1 MFSDI
6 FIERPRLAFVVAIV
20 ITLAGIIAITAIPIA
35 QFPDIVPPQVTLNA
49 SYPGADAEVVET
61 TVAQP
66 IEQQVNGIDNAL
78 YYQSASAAD
87 GSYILTVTF
96 GLGTDPDIN
105 TVNVQNRASLATPQ
119 LPPEVSR
126 AGLTIR
132 KKSAALLQVINL
144 YSPNKT
150 FDAIY
155 LSNYATINLIDPLAR
170 IKGVGQATLF
180 GPLDYSLRIWLDPDR
195 LTELNLTP
203 NDVIAAVQGQNIQ
216 AALGRVGAAPITT
229 EQQVQINIKTKGRLT
244 QPEEF
249 AAIVLRANPDGSVI
263 RIKDV
268 ARVET
273 SAKTQDR
280 YSRFNGA
287 PAAAIGIYQT
297 PGSNAV
303 EVARQVR
310 ETMSA
315 LEKRFPSDLSSTV
328 FFDSTVFVT
337 TTISEVVRTLVIAIV
352 LVAIVVFL
360 FLGSWRTT
368 LIPLVAVPVS
378 VVGTFAVMLMIGYSA
393 NTVSLLALV
402 LAIGIVV
409 DDAIVVVE
417 NVERVMEENPDLPV
431 KAACKR
437 AMAEITGPILAIT
450 LVLLSVFV
458 PVAFIPGISGQLF
471 RQFAVA
477 VSVSMLI
484 SAVNAL
490 TLSPALC
497 SVLLKHGQKSLG
509 PMRYVLGAI
518 DWARDGY
525 VAVVRRLVR
534 VSIVGIAVVGVTL
547 ALSAWLFSRTPQ
559 SFLPDEDQGAI
570 FAALRLPEGVSLNR
584 TEEIVKQVEGIVSPI
599 PGVQGVLSVVGL
611 NFIDYV
617 PSSNQA
623 FFVIRL
629 KPYEVRTDRA
639 QSASAIIARL
649 RPQMAAIQGAVGFPF
664 NLPPILGLGST
675 GGFQYAL
682 EALQGQSPSDL
693 AAALRGLVVAA
704 NGEPELAGVYSTY
717 AADTPQIYLDID
729 RDKAQVLGVKIT
741 DIFNALQSTLGS
753 YYVND
758 FNVFGRTWQVNIQ
771 AETPFRD
778 SINDIYRIYVRNA
791 QGGMVPIRAL
801 ADAKLVQG
809 PQTVVRYNG
818 FRSAIVNGAPKPG
831 YSSGQALA
839 AMERVSAATLP
850 SGYSFEWTG
859 TALQEK
865 AAGGRTGIVLGLA
878 ILFAYLFLVA
888 LYESWNIP
896 ISALLS
902 VSVAV
907 LGAIVAIKLAGLSF
921 DVYAQIGLVVL
932 IALAAK
938 NGILIVAFAAEQ
950 RQLGKDIQAAAIEGA
965 SLRFRPVM
973 MTSFAFIFGLFP
985 LIIAEGAG
993 AITRHAVGTP
1003 VFGGMIA
1010 ASVFGIFIIPLLFVT
1025 AETLRQPR
1033 AKKEPYAP
1041 ALPDVASPSTD
1052 AAIGP
1057 EKQSTDGGRH
1067 D

>member
-35 QFPDIVPPQVTLNA
+35 QFPEIVPPQVTLNA
-49 SYPGADAEVVET
+49 TYPGADAEVVET

-66 IEQQVNGIDNAL
+66 IEQQINGIDNAL

-87 GSYILTVTF
+87 GSYILTATF
-96 GLGTDPDIN
+96 ALGTDPDIN
-105 TVNVQNRASLATPQ
+105 TVNVQNRASLAIPQ
-119 LPPEVSR
+119 LPQEVSR
-126 AGLTIR
+126 SGLTIR
-132 KKSAALLQVINL
+132 KKSAALLQVINV
-144 YSPNKT
+144 YSPNNT
-150 FDAIY
+150 YDPVY
-155 LSNYATINLIDPLAR
+155 LSNYATINLIDPVAR
-170 IKGVGQATLF
+170 IRGVGQVQLF

-203 NDVIAAVQGQNIQ
+203 NDVIAAVQDQNIQ
-216 AALGRVGAAPITT
+216 AALGRVGAAPITK
-229 EQQVQINIKTKGRLT
+229 EQQVQINIKTTGRLT
-244 QPEEF
+244 RPEEF

-268 ARVET
+268 ARVEM
-273 SAKTQDR
+273 SAKSQDR

-287 PAAAIGIYQT
+287 PAAAIGIYQS

-310 ETMSA
+310 VTLDSLA
-315 LEKRFPSDLSSTV
+315 TRFPADLAYTV
-328 FFDSTVFVT
+328 FWDATVFVT
-337 TTISEVVRTLVIAIV
+337 ATINEVIRTLVVAII
-352 LVAIVVFL
+352 LVAVVVFM
-360 FLGSWRTT
+360 FLGRWRTT
-368 LIPLVAVPVS
+368 LIPLLAVPVS
-378 VVGTFAVMLMIGYSA
+378 IIGTFAVMLLIGYSA

-417 NVERVMEENPDLPV
+417 NVERVMEENPELAV
-431 KAACKR
+431 REACKK

-450 LVLLSVFV
+450 FVLLSVFV

-477 VSVSMLI
+477 VSVAMLI
-484 SAVNAL
+484 SALNAL

-497 SVLLKHGQKSLG
+497 AVLLKHGQKSRG

-518 DWARDGY
+518 DRARDGY
-525 VAVVRRLVR
+525 VAVVRRLAR
-534 VSIVGIAVVGVTL
+534 VALIGVLVVAGSL
-547 ALSAWLFSRTPQ
+547 AASAWLFGKTPQ

-570 FAALRLPEGVSLNR
+570 FATLRLPEGVSLNR
-584 TEEIVKQVEGIVSPI
+584 TETVVKQVEDIVRPI
-599 PGVQGVLSVVGL
+599 PGVEGIISVVGF

-617 PSSNQA
+617 ASANQA

-629 KPYEVRTDRA
+629 KPYETRTDPA
-639 QSASAIIARL
+639 QSVNAIIARL
-649 RPQMAAIQGAVGFPF
+649 RPQMAAIPGAVAFPF

-682 EALQGQSPSDL
+682 EALQGQSPSDI
-693 AAALRGLVVAA
+693 AAALRGLLVAA

-717 AADTPQIYLDID
+717 AADTPQIYLEID

-753 YYVND
+753 FYVND

-771 AETPFRD
+771 AETQFRD
-778 SINDIYRIYVRNA
+778 NIDDIYQIYVRNA

-801 ADAKLVQG
+801 AEAKLVQG
-809 PQTVVRYNG
+809 PQTIVRYNG
-818 FRSAIVNGAPKPG
+818 FRGAIVNGAAKPG

-839 AMERVSAATLP
+839 AMERTSAATLP
-850 SGYSFEWTG
+850 PGYSFEWTG

-865 AAGGRTGIVLGLA
+865 AASGRTGIVLGVA
-878 ILFAYLFLVA
+878 VLFAYLFLVA

-896 ISALLS
+896 VPVLLS
-902 VSVAV
+902 VSVAI
-907 LGAIVAIKLAGLSF
+907 LGAIIAIMLARLSF

-932 IALAAK
+932 VALAAK
-938 NGILIVAFAAEQ
+938 NGILIVAFAVEQ
-950 RQLGKDIQAAAIEGA
+950 RNLGKDINAAAIEGA
-965 SLRFRPVM
+965 GLRFRPVM

-985 LIIAEGAG
+985 LVVAQGAG

-1010 ASVFGIFIIPLLFVT
+1010 ASVFGIFVIPLLYIT
-1025 AETLRQPR
+1025 AERLR
-1033 AKKEPYAP
+1033 
-1041 ALPDVASPSTD
+1041 
-1052 AAIGP
+1052 
-1057 EKQSTDGGRH
+1057 GRSGKTKAE
-1067 D
+1067 

>member
-1 MFSDI
+1 MFSGI
-6 FIERPRLAFVVAIV
+6 FIDRPRLALVIAIV

-35 QFPDIVPPQVTLNA
+35 QFPDIVPPQVTLTA
-49 SYPGADAEVVET
+49 TYPGADAEVVET

-66 IEQQVNGIDNAL
+66 IEQQINGIDNGL
-78 YYQSASAAD
+78 YYQSASGAD
-87 GSYILTVTF
+87 GSYTLTVTF
-96 GLGTDPDIN
+96 ALGTDPDIN
-105 TVNVQNRASLATPQ
+105 TVNVQNRASLAIPQ
-119 LPPEVSR
+119 LPIEVSR
-126 AGLTIR
+126 SGLTIR
-132 KKSAALLQVINL
+132 KKSAALLQVINV
-144 YSPNKT
+144 YSPNNT
-150 FDAIY
+150 YDPIY
-155 LSNYATINLIDPLAR
+155 LSNYATINVIDPLAR
-170 IKGVGQATLF
+170 IRGVGQVQLF

-203 NDVIAAVQGQNIQ
+203 SDVIAAVQSQNIQ
-216 AALGRVGAAPITT
+216 AALGRVGAAPVNPD
-229 EQQVQINIKTKGRLT
+229 QQVQINIKTKGRLT

-249 AAIVLRANPDGSVI
+249 ANIVLRANPDGSVT
-263 RIKDV
+263 RVRDV
-268 ARVET
+268 ARVEM
-273 SAKTQDR
+273 SAKSQDR

-287 PAAAIGIYQT
+287 PAAALGIYQT

-303 EVARQVR
+303 DVARRVR
-310 ETMSA
+310 ETMSSLA
-315 LEKRFPSDLSSTV
+315 SRFPSDLSYTV

-337 TTISEVVRTLVIAIV
+337 ATMNEVVHTLVTAII

-360 FLGSWRTT
+360 FLGRLRTT

-378 VVGTFAVMLMIGYSA
+378 IIGTFAVLLLIGYTA

-417 NVERVMEENPDLPV
+417 NVERVMEEHPELPV
-431 KAACKR
+431 PVACKK
-437 AMAEITGPILAIT
+437 AMEEISGPIIAIT

-497 SVLLKHGQKSLG
+497 GVLLKHGQKASG

-518 DWARDGY
+518 DYTRDGY
-525 VAVVRRLVR
+525 VAVVRRLAR
-534 VSIVGIAVVGVTL
+534 MAVVGIVVAAGAL
-547 ALSAWLFSRTPQ
+547 AASAWLFSRTPQ
-559 SFLPDEDQGAI
+559 SFLPEEDQGAF
-570 FAALRLPEGVSLNR
+570 FATLRLPEGASLNR
-584 TEEIVKQVEGIVSPI
+584 TQEVVKQVEDIVRPI
-599 PGVQGVLSVVGL
+599 PGVEGVLSVVGF
-611 NFIDYV
+611 NFIDSV
-617 PSSNQA
+617 ASSNQA

-629 KPYEVRTDRA
+629 KPYELRTDRA
-639 QSASAIIARL
+639 QSAGAIIARL
-649 RPQMAAIQGAVGFPF
+649 RPQMAAIQGAIAFPF

-682 EALQGQSPSDL
+682 EALQGQSPTDV
-693 AAALRGLVVAA
+693 AAALRALVVAA
-704 NGEPELAGVYSTY
+704 NGEPELAGVFSTY
-717 AADTPQIYLDID
+717 AADTPQIYLNID
-729 RDKAQVLGVKIT
+729 RDKLQVLGIRLT
-741 DIFNALQSTLGS
+741 DVFNALQSTLGS

-771 AETPFRD
+771 AETSFRD
-778 SINDIYRIYVRNA
+778 RIDDIYRVYVRNA
-791 QGGMVPIRAL
+791 QGGMVPIRAI
-801 ADAKLVQG
+801 ADAMLVQG

-818 FRSAIVNGAPKPG
+818 FRAAIVNGAAKPP

-839 AMERVSAATLP
+839 AMERISASTLP
-850 SGYSFEWTG
+850 TGYGFEWTG

-878 ILFAYLFLVA
+878 VLFAYLFLVA

-902 VSVAV
+902 VSVGI
-907 LGAIVAIKLAGLSF
+907 LGAIAAVVIAGLSF

-938 NGILIVAFAAEQ
+938 NGILIVAFAVEQ
-950 RQLGKDIQAAAIEGA
+950 RALGKEIQASAIEAAG
-965 SLRFRPVM
+965 LRFRPVM
-973 MTSFAFIFGLFP
+973 MTSFAFILGLLP
-985 LIIAEGAG
+985 LVIATGAG
-993 AITRHAVGTP
+993 AVTRRAVGTP
-1003 VFGGMIA
+1003 VFGGMLA
-1010 ASVFGIFIIPLLFVT
+1010 ASVFGIFIIPLLFII
-1025 AETLRQPR
+1025 AERLRSRTGKPD
-1033 AKKEPYAP
+1033 KPLPEPVDEV
-1041 ALPDVASPSTD
+1041 L
-1052 AAIGP
+1052 
-1057 EKQSTDGGRH
+1057 
-1067 D
+1067 

>member
-1 MFSDI
+1 MFSGI
-6 FIERPRLAFVVAIV
+6 FIDRPRLALVIAIV
-20 ITLAGIIAITAIPIA
+20 ITLAGVIAISVIPIA
-35 QFPDIVPPQVTLNA
+35 QFPDIIPPQVTLTA
-49 SYPGADAEVVET
+49 TYPGADAEVVET

-66 IEQQVNGIDNAL
+66 LEQQINGIDNAL
-78 YYQSASAAD
+78 YYQSASGAD
-87 GSYILTVTF
+87 GTYSLNVTF
-96 GLGTDPDIN
+96 ALGTDPDIN
-105 TVNVQNRASLATPQ
+105 TVNVQNRASLAAAQ
-119 LPPEVSR
+119 LPQEVTR

-150 FDAIY
+150 YDAIY
-155 LSNYATINLIDPLAR
+155 LSNYATINIIDALAR
-170 IKGVGQATLF
+170 VKGVGQATLF
-180 GPLDYSLRIWLDPDR
+180 GPLDYSLRIWLDPGR
-195 LTELNLTP
+195 LTELNLAP
-203 NDVIAAVQGQNIQ
+203 SDVISAVQSQNIQ
-216 AALGRVGAAPITT
+216 AALGRVGAAPVTPD
-229 EQQVQINIKTKGRLT
+229 QQVQINIKTKGRLSRA
-244 QPEEF
+244 EEF
-249 AAIVLRANPDGSVI
+249 AAIVLRAHADGSVV
-263 RIKDV
+263 RVKDV

-273 SAKTQDR
+273 SARSQDR

-303 EVARQVR
+303 DVARHVR
-310 ETMSA
+310 QTLGDLSA
-315 LEKRFPSDLSSTV
+315 RFPEDLAYTV

-337 TTISEVVRTLVIAIV
+337 ATINEVIHTLAVAIL
-352 LVAIVVFL
+352 LVAVVVFL
-360 FLGSWRTT
+360 FLGKVRTT

-378 VVGTFAVMLMIGYSA
+378 IIGTFAVLLAIGYSA

-417 NVERVMEENPDLPV
+417 NVERVMEENPDLSVPE
-431 KAACKR
+431 ACKK
-437 AMAEITGPILAIT
+437 AMSEITGPILAIT

-497 SVLLKHGQKSLG
+497 AVLLRHDQKISG
-509 PMRYVLGAI
+509 PMRYVLRTI
-518 DWARDGY
+518 DRARNGY
-525 VAVVRRLVR
+525 VGVVRRL
-534 VSIVGIAVVGVTL
+534 SHIAIVGVLVVGGTL
-547 ALSAWLFSRTPQ
+547 AVAAWLFGRTPQ
-559 SFLPDEDQGAI
+559 SFLPEEDQGAI
-570 FAALRLPEGVSLNR
+570 FAVLRLPEGASIVR
-584 TEEIVKQVEGIVSPI
+584 TEEVVKQVEDLVRPI
-599 PGVQGVLSVVGL
+599 PGVEGVLSVVGL
-611 NFIDYV
+611 NFIDYIAA
-617 PSSNQA
+617 SNQA

-629 KPYEVRTDRA
+629 KPYEERTKREE
-639 QSASAIIARL
+639 SAGAIIAHL
-649 RPQMAAIQGAVGFPF
+649 RPQMGAIKGAIAFPF

-682 EALQGQSPSDL
+682 EALQGQSPTDIAGTL
-693 AAALRGLVVAA
+693 RALIVAA
-704 NGEPELAGVYSTY
+704 NAQPELGGVFSTY
-717 AADTPQIYLDID
+717 AADTPQIYLEID
-729 RDKAQVLGVKIT
+729 RDKVQVLGVKIT

-771 AETPFRD
+771 AEAPFRD
-778 SINDIYRIYVRNA
+778 TIDDIYRIYVRNA
-791 QGGMVPIRAL
+791 QGGMVPIRAV
-801 ADAKLVQG
+801 AEARLVQG

-818 FRSAIVNGAPKPG
+818 FRAAIVNGAQKPG
-831 YSSGQALA
+831 FSSGQALA
-839 AMERVSAATLP
+839 AMERISATTLP

-865 AAGGRTGIVLGLA
+865 AASGRTGIVLGLA

-896 ISALLS
+896 IPALLS

-907 LGAIVAIKLAGLSF
+907 LGAMVAVAIAGLSF

-938 NGILIVAFAAEQ
+938 NGILIVAFAVEQ
-950 RQLGKDIQAAAIEGA
+950 RKLGKQIQAAAVEA
-965 SLRFRPVM
+965 ADLRFRPVM
-973 MTSFAFIFGLFP
+973 MTSFAFILGLFP
-985 LIIAEGAG
+985 LVVAQGAG
-993 AITRHAVGTP
+993 SLTRQAVGTP

-1010 ASVFGIFIIPLLFVT
+1010 ASVIGIFVIPLLYIT
-1025 AETLRQPR
+1025 AESLRDWR
-1033 AKKEPYAP
+1033 HKW
-1041 ALPDVASPSTD
+1041 SD
-1052 AAIGP
+1052 AI
-1057 EKQSTDGGRH
+1057 SH
-1067 D
+1067 